1 MSGHPRSP
9 LRELDY
15 EIDVPCVVQWGFIWF
30 TALSRLKVK
39 LDCQDARVVK
49 YHEVT
54 NVTIE
59 AAIDAPYGRHVTP
72 RTRDVPLTQLTTAWM
87 SPCPS

>member
-9 LRELDY
+9 LREFLVWCNGDLCGLLVFQDY
-15 EIDVPCVVQWGFIWF
+15 
-30 TALSRLKVK
+30 VK

-54 NVTIE
+54 NVAIE

-72 RTRDVPLTQLTTAWM
+72 RTRDVPLTRLTTAWM